1 MQVTFDDWWVCS
13 GMYPL
18 TLFSQIIGCKNLS
31 FNDKVQVGRRPTV
44 EFLRKKKSTILY
56 FKNLQEELYN
66 ANAAE
71 DLVQP
76 LSFNVQCIDIYDYLV
91 ANCKYLFSAKDS
103 CNYCQISSAN
113 CKRGLSKP
121 TRHCVGWQICHQDTV
136 FSVFPQ
142 SQLELPPAT
151 SSCCIVSA
159 MLVVRE
165 QAGSYNSLTWYW
177 AYIWRM
183 AAVLV
188 YWQKQKGLEKHRK
201 SDAIGC

>member
-1 MQVTFDDWWVCS
+1 
-13 GMYPL
+13 MYPL

-91 ANCKYLFSAKDS
+91 ANCKYLFSGE
-103 CNYCQISSAN
+103 
-113 CKRGLSKP
+113 R
-121 TRHCVGWQICHQDTV
+121 
-136 FSVFPQ
+136 
-142 SQLELPPAT
+142 QL
-151 SSCCIVSA
+151 
-159 MLVVRE
+159 
-165 QAGSYNSLTWYW
+165 
-177 AYIWRM
+177 
-183 AAVLV
+183 
-188 YWQKQKGLEKHRK
+188 
-201 SDAIGC
+201 